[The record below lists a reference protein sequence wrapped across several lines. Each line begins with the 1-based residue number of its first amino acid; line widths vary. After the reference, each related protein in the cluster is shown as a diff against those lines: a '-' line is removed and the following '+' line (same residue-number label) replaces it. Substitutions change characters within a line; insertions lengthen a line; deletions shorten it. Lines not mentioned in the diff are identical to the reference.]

1 MRGAF
6 GGIAH
11 VPPAAGRAP
20 FHRQILAAL
29 EAAGRRCRQTAS
41 RPPAGLGTVGSG
53 NRPDT
58 PCVAV
63 RDGLCSSGRGLSPI
77 AEWPA

>member
-20 FHRQILAAL
+20 FHRQILARSRQLDVVA
-29 EAAGRRCRQTAS
+29 RQTAS

>member
-20 FHRQILAAL
+20 FHRQILALL
-29 EAAGRRCRQTAS
+29 EAAGRRCPTNGEPAS
-41 RPPAGLGTVGSG
+41 RRARHRRIREPA
-53 NRPDT
+53 RH
-58 PCVAV
+58 AV
-63 RDGLCSSGRGLSPI
+63 RGCPRRALFLGRRLSPI